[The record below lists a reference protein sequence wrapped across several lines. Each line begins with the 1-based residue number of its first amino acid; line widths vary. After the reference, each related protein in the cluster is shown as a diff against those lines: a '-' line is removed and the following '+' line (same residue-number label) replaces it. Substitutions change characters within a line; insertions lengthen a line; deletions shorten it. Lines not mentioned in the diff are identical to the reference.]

1 MAALLQLDRI
11 CRAFSGVMALQ
22 DVSCA
27 VEAGRV
33 HAIVGENG
41 AGKST
46 LIKIIAGALEP
57 DRGTMTLSDQPYQ
70 PHSPHAAMAAG
81 IATLHQELNLLPAR
95 SVVANLTLGQEP
107 ARYGVIDR
115 KQARATARRV
125 LEQLAAA
132 YLPLDAPLEQLS
144 LSEKQ
149 IVAIAKT
156 LLGECRIL
164 IMDEPTAALNS
175 AEVEALFKVMQ
186 RLKARGVAVIY
197 VSHRLAEIFQIADVV
212 TVLRDGQHI
221 RTIPLNETTP
231 DELITTMLGR
241 SLQSVFPPRHTP
253 SDEIVLSVEHVSAAR
268 AFEDISFQVRAG
280 EVLAITGLAGSGK
293 TQLGRALL
301 GAWPLDQGSIRWFD
315 QAGRITPVQ
324 AVAAGVGLV
333 PEDRKAAG
341 LLLDEPVQRN
351 VTLAALA
358 RLVTRWG
365 VIDRS
370 GERQLAQRQAAVLH
384 IKAPSL
390 SAPVRVLSGGNQQKT
405 VLARWLAI
413 GARALILLEPTQ
425 GIDVGVKVEIYELI
439 AQLAQAGT
447 AIVLVSAEWAEV
459 AGLAQRVLVLRD
471 GRVAVELHGAQ
482 VEATA
487 ILRAAIGVAPLE
499 PLGGSTPPIG

>member
-1 MAALLQLDRI
+1 MAAVLQLDRI
-11 CRAFSGVMALQ
+11 CRAFSGVTALH
-22 DVSCA
+22 DVSFA
-27 VEAGRV
+27 VEAGSV

-46 LIKIIAGALEP
+46 LIKIIAGALQP
-57 DRGTMTLSDQPYQ
+57 DSGIMMLSDQSYQ
-70 PHSPHAAMAAG
+70 PHTPHQAIAAG

-115 KQARATARRV
+115 AQARDTARRV
-125 LEQLAAA
+125 LEQLDAA
-132 YLPLDAPLEQLS
+132 YLPLDAPIEQLS

-149 IVAIAKT
+149 LVAIAKT

-186 RLKARGVAVIY
+186 LLKARGVTVIY
-197 VSHRLAEIFQIADVV
+197 VSHRLGEIFQIADRV

-221 RTIPLNETTP
+221 CTIPLSETTP
-231 DELITTMLGR
+231 AELIADMLGR
-241 SLQSVFPPRHTP
+241 SLQNVFPPRHTQLG
-253 SDEIVLSVEHVSAAR
+253 EVVLSVEHASATR
-268 AFEDISFQVRAG
+268 AFEDMSFQLRAG

-293 TQLGRALL
+293 TELGRALF
-301 GAWPLDQGSIRWFD
+301 GAWPLDHGTIRWFD
-315 QAGRITPVQ
+315 TAGRITPAF

-333 PEDRKAAG
+333 PEDRKAEG
-341 LLLDEPVQRN
+341 LLFDEPVQRN
-351 VTLAALA
+351 VTLAALT
-358 RLVTRWG
+358 RLVKRWG

-370 GERQLAQRQAAVLH
+370 GERQTAQHYADALRV
-384 IKAPSL
+384 KAPSL
-390 SAPVRVLSGGNQQKT
+390 SAPVHILSGGNQQKT

-447 AIVLVSAEWAEV
+447 AIVLVSAEWSEV
-459 AGLAQRVLVLRD
+459 AGLADRVLVLRE
-471 GRVAVELHGAQ
+471 GRQIVELRGAQ

-487 ILRAAIGVAPLE
+487 MLRAAAGVAPLE
-499 PLGGSTPPIG
+499 PLGE